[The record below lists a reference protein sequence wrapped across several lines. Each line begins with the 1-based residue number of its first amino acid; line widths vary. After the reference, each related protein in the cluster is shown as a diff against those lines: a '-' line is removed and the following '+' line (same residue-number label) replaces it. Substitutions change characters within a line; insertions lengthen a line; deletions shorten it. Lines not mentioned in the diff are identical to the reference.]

1 MNCFRVI
8 IIVIIIINN
17 NICIIIIII
26 IRSKMDEPE
35 DVINSQENQIEALMY
50 YIKRLKGK
58 VYQLKPLDFYEKYD
72 LKPLIYY

>member
-8 IIVIIIINN
+8 IIVVIIIINN
-17 NICIIIIII
+17 NICIIII

-58 VYQLKPLDFYEKYD
+58 VYGLHAIKTIRL
-72 LKPLIYY
+72 L